1 MVPDSSE
8 LWRSESH
15 RKCSMERWKPV
26 ARWLGGAVLVV
37 AVLMLAGWD
46 SETEV
51 DRLARLLDIRPSDTV
66 ADIGAGDGGLSIE
79 VATVVG
85 EAGQVFATERSP
97 RRRDDIREAVAIA
110 GLGNVTVV
118 EAGEH
123 ETNLAPAGCDA
134 IFMRRVYHHLTDA
147 AAFNASLYA
156 SLKPGGRLAI
166 IELEFSGILSP
177 LRGWSQWT
185 DDEPARLSDAEAV
198 VHPRRIAGRC
208 GGHRGRAD
216 PRHDGR
222 LAGRRPLRGGVPEIE
237 AHGRRHVTEGA
248 RDGGLDY
255 MPAQRLD
262 DGRAPQ
268 AGELRLRSGRR
279 HAPRGRAGGRRAG
292 VRGCGGADVPLP
304 TMSCRIPSG
313 QVTLP
318 GGLDTDLR

>member
-1 MVPDSSE
+1 M
-8 LWRSESH
+8 
-15 RKCSMERWKPV
+15 

-46 SETEV
+46 SGTEV

-134 IFMRRVYHHLTDA
+134 IFMRRVYHHLTAA

-185 DDEPARLSDAEAV
+185 DDEPARLSDAEQLSIRAGLQV
-198 VHPRRIAGRC
+198 VAEVTAAG
-208 GGHRGRAD
+208 
-216 PRHDGR
+216 
-222 LAGRRPLRGGVPEIE
+222 LT
-237 AHGRRHVTEGA
+237 HVTTA
-248 RDGGLDY
+248 DW
-255 MPAQRLD
+255 PAAAHYAAVFRK
-262 DGRAPQ
+262 
-268 AGELRLRSGRR
+268 
-279 HAPRGRAGGRRAG
+279 
-292 VRGCGGADVPLP
+292 
-304 TMSCRIPSG
+304 
-313 QVTLP
+313 
-318 GGLDTDLR
+318 